1 MCVYYLYISTLS
13 SDTEKTNNVC
23 MCVYYLYISTL
34 SSDTEKTNNVCG
46 DMLFQD
52 CLLLDIE
59 VLRIRIMINP
69 QQRTVVE
76 YLEKISI

>member
-34 SSDTEKTNNVCG
+34 SSDTEKTNNVCV
-46 DMLFQD
+46 LFGENIHIKLKIVVLND
-52 CLLLDIE
+52 CM
-59 VLRIRIMINP
+59 V
-69 QQRTVVE
+69 
-76 YLEKISI
+76 